1 MQRQDERGH
10 CCQPGCALSVRR
22 YACPSCR
29 RSVLPPAYY
38 AEINPESVTRSP
50 AAVGVLNA
58 LVVVMENREE
68 NGGGIRAEASDS
80 MDMVAGAILSTVSA
94 RPLVSQRY
102 KVRVAVGAGQ
112 TKTPTV
118 CKKISYTNTYS
129 ERRIFRFR
137 TNCPEV
143 IIVVA

>member
-1 MQRQDERGH
+1 MQRQDERGY
-10 CCQPGCALSVRR
+10 CCQPGCALSVRQS
-22 YACPSCR
+22 ACPSCR
-29 RSVLPPAYY
+29 LSVLPPASH
-38 AEINPESVTRSP
+38 AETDPDSATRSP

-58 LVVVMENREE
+58 LVVVMETQEVDA
-68 NGGGIRAEASDS
+68 GGMRAEASNS
-80 MDMVAGAILSTVSA
+80 MDMVAGAILSAVSA

-143 IIVVA
+143 MVVA